1 MITANSKALEVNSFE
16 IKSVLNAK
24 KSFFAKLNE
33 SFNSA
38 INYLYAEEY
47 WVKNAGKDAE

>member
-24 KSFFAKLNE
+24 TFFAKLNK

-47 WVKNAGKDAE
+47 WVKKEVKDAE